1 MRLMTLGLGPG
12 PLGGPAHQGR
22 SGPLGAQH
30 TKVEV
35 RFAHLLGMHSFDD
48 FRVSGLELRTALITY
63 IHIYNM
69 KYRPRRKN

>member
-22 SGPLGAQH
+22 GGPLGTQH

-35 RFAHLLGMHSFDD
+35 RVAHLLGMYSLDD
-48 FRVSGLELRTALITY
+48 FRVCGLEVRTALILDA
-63 IHIYNM
+63 HQS
-69 KYRPRRKN
+69 RS